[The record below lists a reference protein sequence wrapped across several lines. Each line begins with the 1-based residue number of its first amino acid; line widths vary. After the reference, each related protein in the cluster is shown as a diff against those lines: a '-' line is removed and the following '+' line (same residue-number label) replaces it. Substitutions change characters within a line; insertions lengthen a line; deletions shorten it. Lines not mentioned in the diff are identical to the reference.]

1 MSTQPIRLND
11 LFRLSLT
18 ESCHWLAG
26 DKELP
31 RAVHWVAIHRDLVQ
45 PGDILLVPAS
55 QVDNSTIRE
64 AVDQG
69 AVAILLL
76 GDTSPKLKPSDD
88 FPVIQ
93 LPGEWDPQVVQRL
106 LLTVLINQRAAVIER
121 GVRIHTQLSEL
132 EAEGAGLDGLVR
144 AMADLSGRGVIVQ
157 DKRGQVLAQCT
168 SSALLSIWED
178 VLQRLTPLS
187 SLPEHFLDRKKVGL
201 KGEMVEQE
209 IPGGLVR
216 LVGPITVAEVARGYL
231 SIIALQGELDALDHL
246 VAQHGGVVCAI
257 EMARH
262 KAVRE
267 AEKRLRGDLL
277 TAILEESLT
286 PRDAAL
292 WAQTM
297 GLDLAQS
304 HVILRFAWEG
314 QTIPSRRRLETLVN
328 GEVSRMGLRVIVNPM
343 GSEVICICQVPSDGM
358 RPEPALEM
366 ARRVLAQGQREYAN
380 IPIRCGIGIPA
391 EEINSWR
398 SSFRQA
404 GQALEMARRLDVDR
418 PLYYPD
424 LSIYRL
430 LFQIEHNPELIA
442 FQEETIGPLLAQ
454 ENSQELLHTLEAYFE
469 HHGNVSQTAEALYI
483 HRNTLIYRMERIATI
498 LNRTLDDPENR
509 LALQLALYIQ
519 RMNRPEK
526 PHG

>member
-1 MSTQPIRLND
+1 MSTQSTNLND
-11 LFRLSLT
+11 LFRLSLS
-18 ESCHWLAG
+18 EPCRWLAG
-26 DKELP
+26 AKDELKP
-31 RAVHWVAIHRDLVQ
+31 VHWVALHRDLVQ
-45 PGDILLVPAS
+45 PGDILLLPAA
-55 QVDNSTIRE
+55 QADVKTIRS
-64 AVDQG
+64 AAGQG
-69 AVAILLL
+69 ALAVLLL
-76 GDTSPKLKPSDD
+76 GDDLPELELPDD
-88 FPVIQ
+88 FPVAQ
-93 LPGEWDPQVVQRL
+93 LPGDWDPQEVQRL

-132 EAEGAGLDGLVR
+132 EAEGAGLDGLVQ

-157 DKRGQVLAQCT
+157 DKRGQVLAQCP

-178 VLQRLTPLS
+178 VLQQLQPLG
-187 SLPEHFLDRKKVGL
+187 SLPEDFLDRKKVGL

-231 SIIALQGELDALDHL
+231 SIVALQGELDALDHL

-297 GLDLAQS
+297 GLDLSQA
-304 HVILRFAWEG
+304 HVVLRFAWEG
-314 QTIPSRRRLETLVN
+314 QNPPSRRRLETLVN

-343 GSEVICICQVPSDGM
+343 GSEVICICQVSPDGK
-358 RPEPALEM
+358 RPELALEM
-366 ARRVLAQGQREYAN
+366 ARRVLAQGQREYPD
-380 IPIRCGIGIPA
+380 IPIRCGIGVPA
-391 EEINSWR
+391 GEISSWR
-398 SSFRQA
+398 GSFREA
-404 GQALEMARRLDVDR
+404 GQALEMARRLEVDR
-418 PLYYPD
+418 ALYYPD

-526 PHG
+526 KGK

>member
-1 MSTQPIRLND
+1 M
-11 LFRLSLT
+11 FRLSLS
-18 ESCHWLAG
+18 EPCRWLAG
-26 DKELP
+26 DP
-31 RAVHWVAIHRDLVQ
+31 QTSRPVHWVAKHRDVVQ
-45 PGDILLVPAS
+45 PGDILLLLAS
-55 QVDNSTIRE
+55 E
-64 AVDQG
+64 AESADIQEAAGKG
-69 AVAILLL
+69 AVAVLLL
-76 GDTSPKLKPSDD
+76 GDELPDLDLAED
-88 FPVIQ
+88 FPVLQ
-93 LPGEWDPQVVQRL
+93 LPGEWDPQAVQRL

-121 GVRIHTQLSEL
+121 GVRIHTKLSEL
-132 EAEGAGLDGLVR
+132 EAEGAGLDGLVH
-144 AMADLSGRGVIVQ
+144 AMAELSGRGVIVQ
-157 DKRGQVLAQCT
+157 DKRGQVLAQAP
-168 SSALLSIWED
+168 SSALVSIWED
-178 VLQRLTPLS
+178 VLQQLYPLS

-201 KGEMVEQE
+201 KGEMALQE

-231 SIIALQGELDALDHL
+231 SLVALQGELDALDHL

-297 GLDLAQS
+297 GLDLSQA
-304 HVILRFAWEG
+304 HAVLRFAWEG
-314 QTIPSRRRLETLVN
+314 QAAPSRRRLETLVN
-328 GEVSRMGLRVIVNPM
+328 GELARRGLRVIVNPM
-343 GSEVICICQVPSDGM
+343 GSEVICICQVSPDGK
-358 RPEPALEM
+358 RPDPALEM
-366 ARRVLAQGQREYAN
+366 ARAVVAQGQREYPD
-380 IPIRCGIGIPA
+380 IPIHCGIGVPA
-391 EEINSWR
+391 GEISTWR
-398 SSFRQA
+398 TSFRQA
-404 GQALEMARRLDVDR
+404 GQALEMARRLGEDR
-418 PLYYPD
+418 PMYYPD

-454 ENSQELLHTLEAYFE
+454 ENSRELLHTLEAYFE

-483 HRNTLIYRMERIATI
+483 HRNTLIYRMERIAAI
-498 LNRTLDDPENR
+498 LSRTLDDPENR

-519 RMNRPEK
+519 RMRRPEK
-526 PHG
+526 KI

>member
-1 MSTQPIRLND
+1 MSSQPISLNE
-11 LFRLSLT
+11 LFRLSIS
-18 ESCHWLAG
+18 EPCRWLSG
-26 DKELP
+26 DKE
-31 RAVHWVAIHRDLVQ
+31 RARVVEWVAKHRDSVQ
-45 PGDILLVPAS
+45 VGDILLVPIAEADGALIHEAAERGAS
-55 QVDNSTIRE
+55 
-64 AVDQG
+64 A
-69 AVAILLL
+69 LLL
-76 GDTSPKLKPSDD
+76 IGEGAIDLDLTTD

-93 LPGEWDPQVVQRL
+93 LPGSWDIQAVQRL
-106 LLTVLINQRAAVIER
+106 LLTVLINQRSAVIER
-121 GVRIHTQLSEL
+121 GVRIHTKLSEL
-132 EAEGAGLDGLVR
+132 EAEGAGLTGLVQ
-144 AMADLSGRGVIVQ
+144 AMAGLSGRGVVVQ
-157 DKRGQVLAQCT
+157 DKRGQVLAQAP
-168 SSALLSIWED
+168 SSALVSIWED
-178 VLQRLTPLS
+178 VLQHLYPLS
-187 SLPEHFLDRKKVGL
+187 SLPEDFLDRKKAGL
-201 KGEMVEQE
+201 KGEMVQQE

-297 GLDLAQS
+297 GLELSQA
-304 HVILRFAWEG
+304 HVVLRFAWEG
-314 QTIPSRRRLETLVN
+314 QAAPSRRRLETLVN

-343 GSEVICICQVPSDGM
+343 GPEVICICQVSPDGK

-366 ARRVLAQGQREYAN
+366 ARLVVAQGQLEYPD
-380 IPIRCGIGIPA
+380 IPIRCGVGVPA
-391 EEINSWR
+391 DEISSWR
-398 SSFRQA
+398 GSFRQA
-404 GQALEMARRLDVDR
+404 GQALEMARRLDEGR

-430 LFQIEHNPELIA
+430 LFQIEHDPELIA

-469 HHGNVSQTAEALYI
+469 HHGNVSQTAEALFI

-519 RMNRPEK
+519 RMRRPDK
-526 PHG
+526 KGP

>member
-1 MSTQPIRLND
+1 MSTQPISLNE
-11 LFRLSLT
+11 LFRLSLS
-18 ESCHWLAG
+18 EPYRWLSG
-26 DKELP
+26 DKELT
-31 RAVHWVAIHRDLVQ
+31 RAVHWVAKHRDSVQ
-45 PGDILLVPAS
+45 PGDILLLATEEADAAVIQEAS
-55 QVDNSTIRE
+55 
-64 AVDQG
+64 AQG
-69 AVAILLL
+69 AAAILLL
-76 GDTSPKLKPSDD
+76 GDGAPALDFPPD

-93 LPGEWDPQVVQRL
+93 LPGNWDAQVVQRL
-106 LLTVLINQRAAVIER
+106 LLTVLINQRAAIIER
-121 GVRIHTQLSEL
+121 GVRIHTKLSEL
-132 EAEGAGLDGLVR
+132 EAEGAGLGGLVR

-157 DKRGQVLAQCT
+157 DKRGQVLAQAP
-168 SSALLSIWED
+168 SSALVSIWED
-178 VLQRLTPLS
+178 VLQQFLPLS
-187 SLPEHFLDRKKVGL
+187 SLPEPFLDRKKAGL
-201 KGEMVEQE
+201 KGEMVLQE

-231 SIIALQGELDALDHL
+231 SIVALQGELDALDHL

-277 TAILEESLT
+277 TAVLEESLT

-297 GLDLAQS
+297 GLDLNQA
-304 HVILRFAWEG
+304 HVVIRFAWEG
-314 QTIPSRRRLETLVN
+314 QTAPSRRRLETLVN

-343 GSEVICICQVPSDGM
+343 GNEVICICQVSPDGL
-358 RPEPALEM
+358 RPEQALEM
-366 ARRVLAQGQREYAN
+366 ARLVLAQGKREYPD
-380 IPIRCGIGIPA
+380 IPIRCGIGVPA
-391 EEINSWR
+391 GEISSWR
-398 SSFRQA
+398 GSFRQA
-404 GQALEMARRLDVDR
+404 GQALEMARRLDEDR

-519 RMNRPEK
+519 KMRRPEIK
-526 PHG
+526 RA